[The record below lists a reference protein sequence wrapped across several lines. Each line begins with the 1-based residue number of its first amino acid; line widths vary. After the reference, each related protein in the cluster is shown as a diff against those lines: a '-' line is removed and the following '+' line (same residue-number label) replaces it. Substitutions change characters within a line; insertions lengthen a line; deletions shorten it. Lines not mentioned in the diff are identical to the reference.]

1 MKIKKISIVS
11 YRGIK
16 ERQNIPLSNLSSIVG
31 KNDSGKSIILNA
43 IASFLDPKEFP
54 ITESD
59 FNDNTK
65 PIKIACYFG
74 ADNLR
79 EQLESK
85 IKSKIKKNDGLDE
98 FLNDLILMM
107 KLFLSKQSMHPRKV
121 LTRKKFFSK
130 IMMKQN
136 FQCSIPNLMKN
147 LQR

>member
-1 MKIKKISIVS
+1 MKIKNISIVS

-16 ERQNIPLSNLSSIVG
+16 EKQDIRLSNLSSIVG

-59 FNDNTK
+59 FNDNNK
-65 PIKIACYFG
+65 PIEITCYFG

-98 FLNDLILMM
+98 FLNDLIFEEAII
-107 KLFLSKQSMHPRKV
+107 FLI
-121 LTRKKFFSK
+121 TDEAAKKTA
-130 IMMKQN
+130 
-136 FQCSIPNLMKN
+136 
-147 LQR
+147 